1 MSYWRS
7 RNVTKEAELSHQE
20 ELPKSD
26 SKTQT
31 DPDQPID
38 QDSFILLEEIMHK
51 EKLYLKSDLTRE
63 DVLKRLHMD
72 KNRFARMIQSNT
84 EDNYTKL
91 YRQPPH
97 GTLHTAN
104 ETISL
109 LQPRSHRPR
118 FRIGKRT
125 CLTPPLQE

>member
-1 MSYWRS
+1 MAIKERD
-7 RNVTKEAELSHQE
+7 KEAELSHQE

-63 DVLKRLHMD
+63 DVLKRLRMD

-84 EDNYTKL
+84 GDYYTNYISNLRMEHSIQLMKQYPYYNL
-91 YRQPPH
+91 EAIALDSGLGNVRA
-97 GTLHTAN
+97 LHR
-104 ETISL
+104 L
-109 LQPRSHRPR
+109 
-118 FRIGKRT
+118 FKK
-125 CLTPPLQE
+125 